1 SSGMKVHAS
10 PRNFN
15 NDWGMPLTVLSCPDD
30 AQALVVEL
38 GARGPGEIARLCRI
52 ARPHVGVI
60 TGIGTSH
67 IEFFGSREG
76 IARSKSELLACL
88 PADGLAVVPAA
99 DDFLDVLAESTP
111 ARVATVGPGGHVGAE
126 RVDLDESGHAV
137 AVLRAG
143 PGVKVQVRLPLP
155 GRPLVRNAAM
165 AVRVAMELGVG
176 AEEAAAG
183 IAGAKPTGW
192 RMETTQFGGRTIVN
206 DAYNASPASTSAG
219 LRTVAEISR
228 GRPMWAVLGEMAE
241 LGDTAPFEHLR
252 MGRLAADLGYE
263 RVVAVGAGAAEI
275 ATGAGSRAT
284 RAQDAA
290 EAAELVAR
298 ESPPDAVVLVK
309 GSLVAGLGIL
319 PSLLH
324 KVGVGG

>member
-1 SSGMKVHAS
+1 MPRLSAREVARICDGMVTGDPGAECGGFGADTRSLPADSAFVAIRSGHAHVPEAFAAGAPFALVERADCLPAGASAVVVGDVTAALGLLAAHVRSGLGARVVGITGSVGKTLTKDFIAAALSSGMKVHAS

-52 ARPHVGVI
+52 VRPHVGVI

-88 PADGLAVVPAA
+88 PAAGLAVVSAS
-99 DDFLDVLAESTP
+99 DDFLDVLAESTS

-137 AVLRAG
+137 AILRAG

-192 RMETTQFGGRTIVN
+192 RMETTQFG
-206 DAYNASPASTSAG
+206 
-219 LRTVAEISR
+219 
-228 GRPMWAVLGEMAE
+228 
-241 LGDTAPFEHLR
+241 
-252 MGRLAADLGYE
+252 
-263 RVVAVGAGAAEI
+263 
-275 ATGAGSRAT
+275 
-284 RAQDAA
+284 
-290 EAAELVAR
+290 
-298 ESPPDAVVLVK
+298 
-309 GSLVAGLGIL
+309 
-319 PSLLH
+319 
-324 KVGVGG
+324 